1 MVLDLD
7 FFLTVQ
13 HADDAAG
20 PRQDPKE
27 SVTFKGPT
35 SCPFQHP
42 GFLGS
47 IRALLIIPQ
56 TVYISRKKHN

>member
-7 FFLTVQ
+7 FFFFFFTVQ

-27 SVTFKGPT
+27 SFTPV
-35 SCPFQHP
+35 
-42 GFLGS
+42 
-47 IRALLIIPQ
+47 
-56 TVYISRKKHN
+56 SRGAAVHY